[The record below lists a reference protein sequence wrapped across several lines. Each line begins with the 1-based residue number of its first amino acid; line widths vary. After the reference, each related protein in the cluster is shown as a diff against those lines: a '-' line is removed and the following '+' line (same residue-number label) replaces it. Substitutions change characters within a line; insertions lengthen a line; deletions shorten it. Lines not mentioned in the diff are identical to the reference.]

1 MAIVIIAIFRCKQ
14 VQANLLRMKAITF
27 ETIGSPLDLE
37 IHDVPI
43 PEIGDDDVVVK
54 MVAASIN
61 PGDFMFI
68 QALYPEAKRP
78 VFPRQIAGN
87 HGAGIVEKAGKNVT
101 MKTGTLVA
109 FSHYN
114 TWAEYAAVPAERLI
128 PLPVSFP
135 IEKAGQFVNFIS
147 AWDLLEMSGVQPG
160 QWLAL
165 TAGNSTVSVMAAQFA
180 RRKGVKV
187 LAIVRKA
194 QTHLDLKTLGADE
207 VIELS
212 KLEGNISDRIAKI
225 TQGKHLNGV
234 IDSVGGALAGDLVRS
249 LADGGRFVIYGGY
262 SPEKFSIHNF
272 DLLIK
277 GAEIRTYIYRYFFDP
292 PKSGDFPELEKI
304 AEITEA
310 AAFRIPIGGSHPLD
324 DFKAAIYETAHRP
337 ELGKR
342 FFNMVPTSHFPQSS
356 PSSRRL
362 GN

>member
-1 MAIVIIAIFRCKQ
+1 
-14 VQANLLRMKAITF
+14 MKAITF
-27 ETIGSPLDLE
+27 ETIGEPLDVLE

-43 PEIGDDDVVVK
+43 PAAGDDSVLVR

-87 HGAGIVEKAGKNVT
+87 HGAGIVEKAGKNVAI
-101 MKTGTLVA
+101 KVGTLVA
-109 FSHYN
+109 FSHYD
-114 TWAEYAAVPAERLI
+114 TWAEYAAIPAERLI
-128 PLPVSFP
+128 PLPTSYP
-135 IEKAGQFVNFIS
+135 IEKAGQFMNFIS

-187 LAIVRKA
+187 IAIVRKA
-194 QTHLDLKTLGADE
+194 QPHQDLKTLGADE

-212 KLEGNISDRIAKI
+212 KREGNISDRIAEI
-225 TQGKHLNGV
+225 AQGKCLTGV
-234 IDSVGGALAGDLVRS
+234 IDSVGGPLAGDLVRS

-292 PKSGDFPELEKI
+292 PKAGDFPELGKI
-304 AEITEA
+304 AELTEPA
-310 AAFRIPIGGSHPLD
+310 EFRVSVGGTYALD

-342 FFNMVPTSHFPQSS
+342 FFTMAPPSRFPQSS
-356 PSSRRL
+356 LSSMRPE
-362 GN
+362 N